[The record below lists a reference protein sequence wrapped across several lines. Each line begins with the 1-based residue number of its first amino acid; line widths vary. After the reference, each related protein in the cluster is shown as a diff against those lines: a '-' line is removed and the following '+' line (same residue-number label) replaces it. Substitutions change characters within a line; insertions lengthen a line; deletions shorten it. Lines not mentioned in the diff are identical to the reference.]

1 MSNEIERIIWI
12 SAIKPGME
20 EAFLTELAG
29 ADAALKKRLKQ
40 QGVETCSVF
49 REGRY
54 LFTYLEQLQGGNGDS
69 AGSQVERV
77 RLWAADEKLSALLET
92 WPSIGGAGGSLE
104 LRMNDIFHDD
114 LPQPDVPWRHPDYRP
129 TQRVGSLSRLKPDQ
143 YASYVFLHY
152 QLQEEKPRL
161 FNKYYIIGSLG
172 EYIFSY
178 QELPAIVEPP
188 RKGLLS
194 TKETPP
200 DWGVAMEPHFEPWT
214 DKPEAERLWCVMEE
228 LFYMGRGE

>member
-1 MSNEIERIIWI
+1 MSNDIERIIWI

-29 ADAALKKRLKQ
+29 ADASLKARLKQ
-40 QGVETCSVF
+40 CGVETCSVF

-54 LFTYLEQLQGGNGDS
+54 LFTYLEQLLGS
-69 AGSQVERV
+69 AAIERA
-77 RLWAADEKLSALLET
+77 RLWAADEKLLSLLET
-92 WPSIGGAGGSLE
+92 WPSIDGAKGTYE

-114 LPQPDVPWRHPDYRP
+114 LPQSDVPWRHPDYRP
-129 TQRVGSLSRLKPDQ
+129 TQRVGSLSRLKPNQ

-178 QELPAIVEPP
+178 QELPAIVEAP

-228 LFYMGRGE
+228 LFYMGREE